1 MLTETG
7 LGAMRVRML
16 SRDIHKRDLCYLLSI
31 GDDGN
36 TIVIKV
42 RMKGSDSSSYNWWL
56 PAST

>member
-1 MLTETG
+1 MLTETE

-16 SRDIHKRDLCYLLSI
+16 SREIHKRGLCYLLSI
-31 GDDGN
+31 GDGN
-36 TIVIKV
+36 TIVITV